1 MLRLFSCVK
10 WRRFCGSGGQRVLT
24 SILVVIGLGFFGGQV
39 AQRLRLPALVG
50 MVLVGVLVGPQGANW
65 LSSEMLAAAGT
76 VRVLAVMVILM
87 KAGLGLDR
95 EKLAQQSTVALRLG
109 FLPALGEAL
118 VVAVLAMVWLGF
130 DWRTGLLL
138 GCVLGA
144 ESPAVIV
151 PGMLRLKSLGWGVD
165 KGIPDAILT
174 GSALSDVWLL
184 LLFSVL
190 MGGMAAREDQGW
202 LGVLVQLLGQV
213 GLGIGLGWVAAQVL
227 VGLLVKQNWTQNA
240 VQDGLVAAGLAL
252 LLVVGAE
259 RWPIYSGYLAVMA
272 TGFFLIELDAPL
284 ARRLRGS
291 FDGLWIPAELFLFVL
306 LGASIPLTVLAE
318 VGGVGLMIL
327 GLGTLVGRGLGWY
340 LATWGSN
347 WNWRERL
354 FLLAGN
360 SAKATVQAAIGALP
374 LAAGIPGGEQILAL
388 AVLAIVVTAPLG
400 AWAIPTWAPKLLTKG
415 PVDPTNLGQPV
426 VVLAAVDVSPLA
438 VAVLTKAAAVARQ
451 SEGRVVV
458 LHVVQTADPLGIRW
472 LQQQTARCLAD
483 VRHEW
488 LMAEGAVVET
498 ILRTAALVGA
508 TEIILGKR
516 GQRSELLVGSVSQ
529 AVLTSSPLPV
539 VIVADAPSPKA

>member
-151 PGMLRLKSLGWGVD
+151 PGMLQLKSLGWGVD
-165 KGIPDAILT
+165 KGIPDAILA
-174 GSALSDVWLL
+174 GSALSNVWLL

-190 MGGMAAREDQGW
+190 MGGMAARENQGW
-202 LGVLVQLLGQV
+202 LGVLVQLLGQL

-259 RWPIYSGYLAVMA
+259 WWPIYSGYLAVTA

-291 FDGLWIPAELFLFVL
+291 FDGLWILAELFLFVL
-306 LGASIPLTVLAE
+306 LGASIRLTALAE

-360 SAKATVQAAIGALP
+360 SAKATVQAAVGALP

-388 AVLAIVVTAPLG
+388 AVLATVVTAPLG

-458 LHVVQTADPLGIRW
+458 LHVVQTADPPGIRW

>member
-144 ESPAVIV
+144 ESPAVFV

>member
-76 VRVLAVMVILM
+76 VRVLAVMVILV